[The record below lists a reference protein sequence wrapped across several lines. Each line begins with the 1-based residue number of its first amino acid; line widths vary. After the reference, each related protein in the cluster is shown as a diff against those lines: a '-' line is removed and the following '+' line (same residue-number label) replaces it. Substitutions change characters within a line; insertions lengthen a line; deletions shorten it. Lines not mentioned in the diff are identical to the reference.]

1 LVYRLMKRY
10 QTLLPLTPAVCS
22 RCGYPLQS
30 KSLMEHICMLHIEY
44 SDRCFRVSYASIA
57 PNELHSLAR
66 PARGKGK
73 EREDQIF
80 QKERSTNTR
89 TREYHRKSANLP
101 FIRTEYSGS
110 GHLKFFF
117 EASLGMRE
125 GKAFYPPPA

>member
-1 LVYRLMKRY
+1 
-10 QTLLPLTPAVCS
+10 
-22 RCGYPLQS
+22 
-30 KSLMEHICMLHIEY
+30 MEHICMLHIEY

-89 TREYHRKSANLP
+89 IREYHRKSAHLP
-101 FIRTEYSGS
+101 FIRTEYPGS
-110 GHLKFFF
+110 GHLNFF
-117 EASLGMRE
+117 EASLGWE
-125 GKAFYPPPA
+125 KEKLFYPPPA

>member
-1 LVYRLMKRY
+1 M
-10 QTLLPLTPAVCS
+10 
-22 RCGYPLQS
+22 
-30 KSLMEHICMLHIEY
+30 EY

-89 TREYHRKSANLP
+89 IREYHRKSAHLP
-101 FIRTEYSGS
+101 FIRTEYPGS
-110 GHLKFFF
+110 GHLNFF
-117 EASLGMRE
+117 EASLGWEKEKLFIHRLPRYSPSILLISTLQFCVSE
-125 GKAFYPPPA
+125 IF